1 MNVALVCCSVALIC
15 EVMCKPRF
23 TPMHADIVLFLPG
36 MSLHLGFISRAG
48 KWLLKFVPLYTVL
61 PLEALQ
67 TWPWF
72 HVCVIRWH
80 RTLWLRLRSVPDMW
94 ALRMIT
100 SQTSVSCRIRVGY

>member
-48 KWLLKFVPLYTVL
+48 VLAGFICWTSAWLLDLAAAFL
-61 PLEALQ
+61 PL
-67 TWPWF
+67 
-72 HVCVIRWH
+72 H
-80 RTLWLRLRSVPDMW
+80 
-94 ALRMIT
+94 
-100 SQTSVSCRIRVGY
+100 GY